1 MSGRVGSITT
11 DIIADGLIWN
21 MDAANRASYVPNATT
36 SFSTINMGNS
46 GSFEGNP
53 IFLTQPTSASCW
65 QFDGIDDYITCGR
78 DINPTFPGGTA
89 NTVSLADQ
97 TFTMNIWFKINT
109 SSTEIPITLPLRYVN
124 AYHGYRAL
132 DIGYW
137 SGRVAFAQ
145 RDYATFKEDG
155 TTWQVGEWGN
165 LCITY
170 TGGTMSETDS
180 WGMYIN
186 GNKKNLIAGSHTGR
200 NYRKSTALGV
210 GGNETPNYY
219 FEGEISCCQLY
230 DRPLPSNEVLHNYK
244 ALKGR
249 FGL

>member
-1 MSGRVGSITT
+1 MKFGSITT
-11 DIIADGLIWN
+11 PIISEGLIWN

-65 QFDGIDDYITCGR
+65 QFDGVDDYITCGR
-78 DINPTFPGGTA
+78 DINPTFPGGT
-89 NTVSLADQ
+89 TDLISIEDQ
-97 TFTMNIWFKINT
+97 KFTMNIWFKINT
-109 SSTEIPITLPLRYVN
+109 SSTQIAITLPLRKVN

-132 DIGYW
+132 DIGYI
-137 SGRVAFAQ
+137 SGRAAIAM
-145 RDYATFKEDG
+145 RDYVLLKEDG
-155 TTWQVGEWGN
+155 TTWQLGEWGN

-170 TGGTMSETDS
+170 TGNSTYNEGWE
-180 WGMYIN
+180 MYIN
-186 GNKKNLIAGSHTGR
+186 GDKKNVIAGSHTGR
-200 NYRKSTALGV
+200 NYRKSTALGAR
-210 GGNETPNYY
+210 GGETPNGY

-230 DRPLPSNEVLHNYK
+230 DRPLSSNEVLHNYN
-244 ALKGR
+244 ALKER